1 MNSNDLSEWI
11 DLFLD
16 RDLSDAQAKTLLDCF
31 AEAPEFK
38 VQFVEEVMLSA
49 LTHGRD

>member
-1 MNSNDLSEWI
+1 MV

-16 RDLSDAQAKTLLDCF
+16 RILSDAQAKTLLDCF
-31 AEAPEFK
+31 AEAPELK
-38 VQFVEEVMLSA
+38 VQFVEEVVLSA